1 MIIDD
6 YWTQKALQMT
16 YIIMAIKDNNEPK
29 NNYRKTREN
38 RTNATFKLHNSEK
51 QSIFAGD
58 MKFER
63 VINGK
68 DHLWAVRDLT
78 KPKNELAM
86 LFDTWND
93 MEYLMQFFIDNFND
107 LKEHFHIERIRD

>member
-1 MIIDD
+1 MTHPCQWKLTVTSESSHYNLKRHDYRRLLESEGITYGMII
-6 YWTQKALQMT
+6 
-16 YIIMAIKDNNEPK
+16 AIKDNNEPK
-29 NNYRKTREN
+29 KNYRKTREN

-86 LFDTWND
+86 LFD
-93 MEYLMQFFIDNFND
+93 
-107 LKEHFHIERIRD
+107 

>member
-1 MIIDD
+1 
-6 YWTQKALQMT
+6 
-16 YIIMAIKDNNEPK
+16 
-29 NNYRKTREN
+29 
-38 RTNATFKLHNSEK
+38 
-51 QSIFAGD
+51 

-107 LKEHFHIERIRD
+107 LKYHFHI